1 MRSLVVILAC
11 ITCIDD
17 AQAQN
22 SEDDGMP
29 KTRQRA
35 GRANFA
41 EFLLA
46 MNPRISSNP
55 TRSQRLNEGA
65 RMQTQSIGLNAASPG
80 EVPVTPASAPED
92 FEFLPVYPK
101 IERIEGTGTV
111 RTYQMP
117 IWADR
122 CQYMVRSAGDRP
134 LKAEVNLWIGPL
146 RQVHACKIDTEK
158 GAEAPVQGTI
168 KFKKLAP
175 VLKIFTNKDE
185 LNYPIEVAVVV
196 PSPERSKQLENH
208 FMTTWR
214 SATKGIGMYAQK
226 QLIQGGSTIG
236 GKSTGSGGSVRS
248 WVIPP
253 EVEAVEV
260 LGWSGDVGKKSFK
273 MQFEVL
279 HGVNNVK
286 QKIFFQCGGSTQPY
300 NAVLQV
306 PYGGCVIRV
315 KNVKFVEDGLC
326 EFAIVPYKY
335 HEASAA
341 DLQPVTSRW

>member
-1 MRSLVVILAC
+1 MRSLVVILTCLKC
-11 ITCIDD
+11 IAEVQSRT
-17 AQAQN
+17 
-22 SEDDGMP
+22 SEDDGIPSKRKRGEP
-29 KTRQRA
+29 KK
-35 GRANFA
+35 FA

-46 MNPRISSNP
+46 MNPGISSKL
-55 TRSQRLNEGA
+55 TRSQRTTEGVL
-65 RMQTQSIGLNAASPG
+65 MQTQPIGISAASPDA
-80 EVPVTPASAPED
+80 VPVIPASSPED
-92 FEFLPVYPK
+92 FEFLPIYPK
-101 IERIEGTGTV
+101 IERVEGTGTV

-146 RQVHACKIDTEK
+146 RQVHTCRVDTEK

-175 VLKIFTNKDE
+175 VLKIFTHKED
-185 LNYPIEVAVVV
+185 LSYPIEVAVVV

-208 FMTTWR
+208 FMTTWK

-300 NAVLQV
+300 HGVLQV

-315 KNVKFVEDGLC
+315 KNTKFVEDGLC
-326 EFAIVPYKY
+326 EFAIVPHKLR
-335 HEASAA
+335 EFTQD
-341 DLQPVTSRW
+341 DLQPVTPRW